1 MTSNSSVR
9 TPEPG
14 PNLAS
19 LIEQAI
25 KGPSFNSAPI
35 EDAPEE
41 DAVTAAGETAAPAGV
56 LPERLIEEL
65 HAAREQ
71 MMADAPPPEPPL
83 TGAALIA
90 TLTAVFAADRP
101 PVAVAGAMPGG
112 AVLGTVKPPGRAR
125 AAASDAAGGQDP
137 VGFSAWFRPRY
148 LALLSFFHWYVFD
161 QRIERRLFFK
171 TPAPGARLKT
181 NARGQAKFLYSGPVP
196 SAVLGWALSALP
208 ADLQQFAFVDFEA
221 GNGRALLLAA
231 RRNFE
236 HATGYTHDGEAC
248 AALEMNLSKYAR
260 SHMSCRDVRALR
272 GDRDGLPMPAQAAV
286 LFFPDSLSRAVLEA
300 AFARLAASLKLAPRP
315 VYLIF
320 ENSGPEEGRGEMK
333 LFTSIRLPFLSRI
346 KVALFSP
353 GRIAVYKFV
362 QPEPPAS

>member
-9 TPEPG
+9 APEPG

-25 KGPSFNSAPI
+25 KSPALNPAPV
-35 EDAPEE
+35 EEAPEE
-41 DAVTAAGETAAPAGV
+41 PDSASEAEAASVSP

-71 MMADAPPPEPPL
+71 MLAETQPEPPL
-83 TGAALIA
+83 SGAALIA
-90 TLTAVFAADRP
+90 TLTAVFAVDTAP
-101 PVAVAGAMPGG
+101 AVAAGVMQAGAAQGQ
-112 AVLGTVKPPGRAR
+112 VKPPGRAQ
-125 AAASDAAGGQDP
+125 AAPSGAIVRQGSAGLP
-137 VGFSAWFRPRY
+137 AWFWPRY
-148 LALLSFFHWYVFD
+148 LAALSFLHWRVFD
-161 QRIERRLFFK
+161 QRIERRLSFK
-171 TPAPGARLKT
+171 TPAPDQRLKI
-181 NARGQAKFLYSGPVP
+181 NSRGEANFHYRGPIPVL
-196 SAVLGWALSALP
+196 ALGWALSALP

-221 GNGRALLLAA
+221 GNGRVLLLAA

-248 AALEMNLSKYAR
+248 AILEMNLSKYAR
-260 SHMSCRDVRALR
+260 SHMGCRDVRALR
-272 GDRDGLPMPAQAAV
+272 GDRDGLPMPGQAAV
-286 LFFPDSLSRAVLEA
+286 LFFPDSLSRVVLEA
-300 AFARLAASLKLAPRP
+300 ALSRLAASLKLKPRP

-320 ENSGPEEGRGEMK
+320 ENSGREEGREELK
-333 LFTSIRLPFLSRI
+333 LFAKARLPFLSRI

-362 QPEPPAS
+362 EPEPPAS